1 MTYLT
6 LVALMLLVVSPV
18 LVPLLITGVHAIGNW
33 RRKFTPLGPIINPE
47 RRVAVGSLAD

>member
-18 LVPLLITGVHAIGNW
+18 LVPLVVTGVHAIGNW
-33 RRKFTPLGPIINPE
+33 RRKYKPFRPVINPE
-47 RRVAVGSLAD
+47 HPAVA